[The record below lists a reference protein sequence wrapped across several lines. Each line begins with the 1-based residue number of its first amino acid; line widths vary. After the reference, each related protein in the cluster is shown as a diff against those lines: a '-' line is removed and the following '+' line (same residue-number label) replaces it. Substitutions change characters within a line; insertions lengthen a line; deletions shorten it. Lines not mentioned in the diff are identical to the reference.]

1 MTLNDLINRLE
12 QMNQNHTSIGWET
25 LQFVAP
31 LLRQQQAE
39 LDAFKLQYY
48 NTGYS
53 LQLRDKDETIK
64 QQAQEIAML
73 KQIIDANNLQLNI
86 GQLKKELALQR
97 LSDFSQEIEDRESAI
112 YATGYWNGIQKTKE
126 KNETL
131 DTRSYLIGRYDKLR
145 ELTDEKILDL
155 CPPNHSEMMN
165 ESYTI
170 DFARAIESYL
180 KGEK

>member
-1 MTLNDLINRLE
+1 MTANELADELTKMFRGEEYDRLIHE
-12 QMNQNHTSIGWET
+12 IPDM
-25 LQFVAP
+25 
-31 LLRQQQAE
+31 LRQQA
-39 LDAFKLQYY
+39 K
-48 NTGYS
+48 
-53 LQLRDKDETIK
+53 
-64 QQAQEIAML
+64 EIAML

-145 ELTDEKILDL
+145 ELTDEEILDL